1 MMATVRRAHAAENDR
16 RVLAAARDVFARL
29 GYDAPVA
36 AIAQAAGV
44 GMGSLYRRYGG
55 KDELLAD
62 ACLKSMQE
70 LIEIASAASGIDD
83 LIRQAVAARVG
94 AFGGVAGQ
102 VVVSDEMIRAAVT
115 SQDRA
120 AAVLRSA
127 QAAGEIRTDVTV
139 VDVLRLIEL
148 FSRGPRFDLPT
159 EARLLA
165 LALDGLRPSGR
176 QLPKPATSLRKY
188 RERWSPKRPPA

>member
-1 MMATVRRAHAAENDR
+1 MATVRRAHAAENDR
-16 RVLAAARDVFARL
+16 RVLAAAREVFARL

-62 ACLKSMQE
+62 ACLQSMLE
-70 LIEIASAASGIDD
+70 MIDIASAARGLDD

-94 AFGGVAGQ
+94 AFGGAAGHVA
-102 VVVSDEMIRAAVT
+102 VTDEMIRAAVT
-115 SQDRA
+115 SQERV
-120 AAVLRSA
+120 AAVLR
-127 QAAGEIRTDVTV
+127 AGQESKEIRKDVTV

-148 FSRGPRFDLPT
+148 FSCGPRFDPPT

-165 LALDGLRPSGR
+165 LALDGLRPSANK
-176 QLPKPATSLRKY
+176 LPGAAVSLRAY
-188 RERWSPKRPPA
+188 RNRWSPKPPPA

>member
-1 MMATVRRAHAAENDR
+1 MMATVRRAHAAENDK

-70 LIEIASAASGIDD
+70 MTEIASSARDLDD
-83 LIRQAVAARVG
+83 LVRQAVTARVG

-102 VVVSDEMIRAAVT
+102 VAVTDEMISAAVT
-115 SQDRA
+115 SQDRLGT
-120 AAVLRSA
+120 VLRAA
-127 QAAGEIRTDVTV
+127 QNAGQARADVTV

-148 FSRGPRFDLPT
+148 FSRGPRFDPPT

-165 LALDGLRPSGR
+165 VALDGLRPSSR
-176 QLPKPATSLRKY
+176 KLPGPGPSLRAY
-188 RERWSPKRPPA
+188 RQRWSPKPPLA